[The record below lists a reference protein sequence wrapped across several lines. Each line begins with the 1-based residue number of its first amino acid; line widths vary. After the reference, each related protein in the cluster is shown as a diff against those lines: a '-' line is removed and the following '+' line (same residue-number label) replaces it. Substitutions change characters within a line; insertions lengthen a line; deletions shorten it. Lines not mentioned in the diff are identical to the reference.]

1 MTEYPL
7 ADAKA
12 RFSEIVARAE
22 AGETVT
28 ITRRGKPVAKL
39 VPLEA
44 KARPFTVEFLQSLGV
59 GKPGSPS
66 VIEELRASERY

>member
-12 RFSEIVARAE
+12 RFSEIIARAE

-28 ITRRGKPVAKL
+28 ITRRGKPVARL
-39 VPLEA
+39 MPLEP
-44 KARPFTVEFLQSLGV
+44 KVSRLTVAFLESIAV